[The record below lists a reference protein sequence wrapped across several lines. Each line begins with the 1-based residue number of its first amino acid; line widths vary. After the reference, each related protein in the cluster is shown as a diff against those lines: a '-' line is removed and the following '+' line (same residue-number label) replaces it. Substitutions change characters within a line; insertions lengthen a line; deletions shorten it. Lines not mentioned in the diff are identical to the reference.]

1 MLVENH
7 LGGKYIV
14 GDKIFFD
21 KIQALVY
28 ADQTNQ
34 EVQWDYF
41 NKIFYSADWTT
52 EPETS
57 LDDLYAIRAKQ
68 LREKYDYIIIFVS
81 GGADSTNV
89 LYSFLKNNVHV
100 DEVYAGA
107 PISGLKQLNVNN
119 TDTSAENTAS
129 ETFLTQIP
137 ILEKV
142 KSEYP
147 DLKIT
152 INDYFEDMLNY
163 REDEWLFASSDWI
176 HPSTKA
182 RYSLE
187 KFSHLKKL
195 AEQGKKIACVY
206 GSNKPNVTYL
216 NYNFISHIEDLGI
229 NVARP
234 AFNDLPSYL
243 EPFYTTPDLPEIV
256 IKQSHSVAKY
266 AMLKE
271 NHHLLKMMQTKAVP
285 KKFRDSIDRAENN
298 FNNRLYEQ
306 AIVPA
311 IYPSLDYNYFQGGKP
326 NIALMADHDS
336 WFYKIAGQEKIGQM
350 IVSDVENFKKS
361 INHTVFADPRKQFLK
376 PFRLSFNFTNLY
388 KLNTLYQDRENN
400 YDNL

>member
-7 LGGKYIV
+7 LGGKYVV

-21 KIQALVY
+21 KLQALVY
-28 ADQTNQ
+28 ADQTKQ
-34 EVQWDYF
+34 EVAWDYF
-41 NKIFYSADWTT
+41 NQKFYSLNWTI
-52 EPETS
+52 EPTLS
-57 LDDLYAIRAKQ
+57 LDELYALRAKQ
-68 LREKYDYIIIFVS
+68 LREKYDYIIIFCS

-89 LYSFLKNNVHV
+89 LYSFLKNNIYV

-107 PISGLKQLNVNN
+107 PVSGLKQLNVNN
-119 TDTSAENTAS
+119 TDHSAENTAS

-137 ILEKV
+137 ILEKA
-142 KSEYP
+142 KAEYP
-147 DLKIT
+147 YLKIT

-163 REDEWLFASSDWI
+163 KEDEWLFASSDWI

-187 KFSHLKKL
+187 KYTHLKKL

-206 GSNKPNVTYL
+206 GSNKPNITYL

-243 EPFYTTPDLPEIV
+243 EPFYTTPDMPEIV
-256 IKQSHSVAKY
+256 IKQSHVVAKY
-266 AMLKE
+266 ATLKE
-271 NHHLLKMMQTKAVP
+271 NRRLLEMMKLKAVP
-285 KKFRDSIDRAENN
+285 KKFRDAIDRVEKTAQ
-298 FNNRLYEQ
+298 FNNRLYED
-306 AIVPA
+306 AIIPA

-336 WFYKIAGQEKIGQM
+336 WFYKVTNQEKIGQM

-361 INHTVFADPRKQFLK
+361 TSHNIYASPQKTFLK
-376 PFRLSFNFTNLY
+376 SFRLSFNFTNIY
-388 KLNTLYQDRENN
+388 QLNSLYQLQEEK
-400 YDNL
+400 L